1 LYIGLNQS
9 LPTFFDVFLTLLI
22 LELFI
27 PPLWH
32 FHSYP
37 VRVRRFVF
45 RPVAAGFKAWGKNK
59 FLRGKICVFI
69 MCIKQIFLN
78 KTILKIWGDTA
89 LERPA
94 MATGLLVLTT
104 TGTVIFAD
112 DNNLFNKSEKKLFV
126 K

>member
-1 LYIGLNQS
+1 
-9 LPTFFDVFLTLLI
+9 
-22 LELFI
+22 
-27 PPLWH
+27 
-32 FHSYP
+32 
-37 VRVRRFVF
+37 
-45 RPVAAGFKAWGKNK
+45 
-59 FLRGKICVFI
+59 